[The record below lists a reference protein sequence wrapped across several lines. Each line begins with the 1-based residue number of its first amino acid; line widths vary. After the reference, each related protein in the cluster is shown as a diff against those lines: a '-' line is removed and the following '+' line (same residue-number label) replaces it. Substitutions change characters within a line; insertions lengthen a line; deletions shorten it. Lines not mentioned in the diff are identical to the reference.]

1 MSTVQQVP
9 SRSIRN
15 NATNMTVNFM
25 RSLAPLMLMLGLLLA
40 SGTTNASAAV
50 PHPPAVIEPDVS
62 VIPWG
67 PSVANPDVS
76 VIPWGASAVNPD
88 VSVIPWGASAVNPD
102 MSVIPWGASAANP
115 DVSVIPWGASAVNP
129 DVSVI
134 PWGPSAANPDV
145 SLIPWGHSYLEH
157 DFILGTGIDPTIIP
171 MDMQAAENKAC
182 NLREVEI
189 DIAPDDVSY
198 LLRAGSTA

>member
-76 VIPWGASAVNPD
+76 VIPWGASA
-88 VSVIPWGASAVNPD
+88 ANPD
-102 MSVIPWGASAANP
+102 M
-115 DVSVIPWGASAVNP
+115 SVIPWGASAVNP

-145 SLIPWGHSYLEH
+145 SLNPWGHSYLEH